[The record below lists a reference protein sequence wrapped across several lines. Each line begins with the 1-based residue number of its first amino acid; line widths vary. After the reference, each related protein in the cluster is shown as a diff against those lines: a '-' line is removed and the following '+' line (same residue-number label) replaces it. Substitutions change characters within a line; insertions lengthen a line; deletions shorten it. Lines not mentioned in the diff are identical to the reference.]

1 METEEYE
8 KKILHQMLF
17 TGEGDERVFG
27 VLLSYLSKTE
37 NDEMAVD
44 MLDFYSE
51 DYFLEKEKA
60 PESYKTIL
68 AQQVAKKSPL
78 SMMTRLSYLSQKA
91 ENPPEEEEKENIV
104 LFLADLCRKNIV
116 FPFFEA
122 FDSFYEIPSMLREMT
137 FFTWKNPK
145 KDREVLTL
153 TVTDGQ
159 GRSRLETVMMESVS
173 PGYAFGSAYL
183 LKDEKFSI
191 QIGEMAPEQKE
202 TPKEREENLE
212 TFTLSKEVKNSR
224 RNLLY
229 RMEQEKGKA
238 GRMRA
243 EYEQVLARMEE
254 ELVILYER

>member
-8 KKILHQMLF
+8 EKILQQMLF

-27 VLLSYLSKTE
+27 VLLSYLGKTE
-37 NDEMAVD
+37 NDEIAVK
-44 MLDFYSE
+44 MLDFYCE
-51 DYFLEKEKA
+51 DYFMEKEKA
-60 PESYKTIL
+60 TEDYQKIL

-78 SMMTRLSYLSQKA
+78 STMSKISYLAWKA
-91 ENPPEEEEKENIV
+91 ENPVEEEEKENIIV
-104 LFLADLCRKNIV
+104 FMAELCRKNMV

-122 FDSFYEIPSMLREMT
+122 FDSFYEIPSLLREMT
-137 FFTWKNPK
+137 FFIWKKPK

-153 TVTDGQ
+153 TVTDDQ
-159 GRSRLETVMMESVS
+159 GRSRLETVEMKSFS
-173 PGYAFGSAYL
+173 PGYAFGCAYL

-191 QIGEMAPEQKE
+191 QMGEMTPEQAENDRPGKE
-202 TPKEREENLE
+202 ELE

-224 RNLLY
+224 RDLLY
-229 RMEQEKGKA
+229 QMEKEKGKA
-238 GRMRA
+238 GRMRE